1 MTRRPNVLLI
11 TADQWRGDCIGA
23 LGHPCVR
30 TPALDALAQEAVVF
44 ASHFAP
50 CAPCSPARASLYTG
64 LYQMNHR
71 VVANG
76 TPLDARFDNL
86 ALAARRAGYR
96 PTLFGYTD
104 TALDPRGRDP
114 ADPELQGYE
123 EVLPGFTCR
132 QPLREDD
139 RAWIAW
145 LARRGHGAAL
155 LADPHAVA
163 PAPDGGVSLAP
174 PGYGPEET
182 QTAFLV
188 ERLLDWHAEQDGA
201 PWFAHVSFLRPHP
214 PFVVPEPYASMF
226 SPLDVPPPVPL
237 SEDPHP
243 LVRLSRES
251 APASS
256 FQPGLE
262 GSVAR
267 LSPTDFARIRAL
279 YYGMIAE
286 VDAQLGRLFAALA
299 ARGAW
304 EDTLVIFTSDH
315 GEMLGDHGLLGK
327 GGFFAEGQHIPLMIR
342 LPGGAPGRVDAFT
355 SAADVFPTLLDLWG
369 IAPGHAPDGASLLPA
384 LTGDGPVGRDWAL
397 WEFDF
402 RHALAA
408 SDPGIATKA
417 DPRAC
422 HLTVLRRADAQY
434 VHSPAFA
441 PILLDPAA
449 PGAFA
454 NRAEAMP
461 DLRREMAEA
470 LLTRIT
476 QMRDDTLAGRPLP
489 RPAPLV
495 AP

>member
-1 MTRRPNVLLI
+1 MNRRPNILFI
-11 TADQWRGDCIGA
+11 TADQWRGDSLG
-23 LGHPCVR
+23 LMGHPCVR
-30 TPALDALAQEAVVF
+30 TPTLDALAGEAVVF
-44 ASHFAP
+44 ANHFAP

-76 TPLDARFDNL
+76 TPLDARFDNV

-114 ADPELQGYE
+114 NDPDLRSYE

-139 RAWIAW
+139 RTWIAW
-145 LARRGHGAAL
+145 LRQRGHGEAL

-163 PAPDGGVSLAP
+163 RAPGRGVSLAP
-174 PGYGPEET
+174 PGYGADET

-188 ERLLDWHAEQDGA
+188 ERLLDWHAEQDGR

-214 PFVVPEPYASMF
+214 PFVVPEPYASMVA
-226 SPLDVPPPVPL
+226 PEDVPPPIPL
-237 SEDPHP
+237 ADDPHP
-243 LVRLSRES
+243 LVRLTRDLT
-251 APASS
+251 AAAN
-256 FQPGLE
+256 FQPGLA
-262 GSVAR
+262 GSIAQ
-267 LSPTDFARIRAL
+267 LSLTDIARIRAL
-279 YYGMIAE
+279 YCGMIAE
-286 VDAQLGRLFAALA
+286 VDAQLGRLFERLK
-299 ARGAW
+299 ARGDW
-304 EDTLVIFTSDH
+304 ENTLVVFTSDH

-342 LPGGAPGRVDAFT
+342 LPGGASGRVEGFT
-355 SAADVFPTLLDLWG
+355 SATDVFPTLLDLWG
-369 IAPGHAPDGASLLPA
+369 VVPRHAPDGASLLPA
-384 LTGDGPVGRDWAL
+384 LTGEGNAGRDWAL

-402 RHALAA
+402 RHALSAGMRDA
-408 SDPGIATKA
+408 LDL

-441 PILLDPAA
+441 PLLFDLTAADP
-449 PGAFA
+449 FA
-454 NRAEAMP
+454 DRAETSLA
-461 DLRREMAEA
+461 LRRDMAEA

-476 QMRDDTLAGRPLP
+476 RMRDDTLAGRPL
-489 RPAPLV
+489 A
-495 AP
+495 

>member
-1 MTRRPNVLLI
+1 MNRRPNILLV
-11 TADQWRGDCIGA
+11 TADQWRGDSLGVV
-23 LGHPCVR
+23 GHPCVR
-30 TPALDALAQEAVVF
+30 TPTLDALAGEAVVF
-44 ASHFAP
+44 TNHFAP

-76 TPLDARFDNL
+76 TPLDARFDNV

-114 ADPELQGYE
+114 NDPDLRSYE
-123 EVLPGFTCR
+123 EILPGFTCR

-139 RAWIAW
+139 RTWITW
-145 LARRGHGAAL
+145 LRQRGHDEAL

-163 PAPDGGVSLAP
+163 PAQNGGVSLAP
-174 PGYGPEET
+174 PGYGADET

-188 ERLLDWHAEQDGA
+188 ERLLDWHAEQDGG

-214 PFVVPEPYASMF
+214 PFVVPEPYASMVA
-226 SPLDVPPPVPL
+226 PEDVPPPIPL
-237 SEDPHP
+237 ADDPHP
-243 LVRLSRES
+243 LVRLTRDL
-251 APASS
+251 AAAAN
-256 FQPGLE
+256 FQPGLA
-262 GSVAR
+262 GAVAQ
-267 LSPTDFARIRAL
+267 LSDADFARIRAL

-286 VDAQLGRLFAALA
+286 VDAQLGRLFGALK
-299 ARGAW
+299 ARGDW
-304 EDTLVIFTSDH
+304 DNTLVVFTSDH

-342 LPGGAPGRVDAFT
+342 LPGGAARRVEGFT

-369 IAPGHAPDGASLLPA
+369 VAADHTPDGTSLLPA
-384 LTGDGPVGRDWAL
+384 LTGEGTAGRDWAL

-402 RHALAA
+402 RHALSAGMREA
-408 SDPGIATKA
+408 LGL

-422 HLTVLRRADAQY
+422 HLTVLRRTDAQY
-434 VHSPAFA
+434 VHSPAFT
-441 PILLDPAA
+441 PLLFDLTAADP
-449 PGAFA
+449 FA
-454 NRAEAMP
+454 NRADTSLA
-461 DLRREMAEA
+461 LRRDMAEA

-476 QMRDDTLAGRPLP
+476 RMRDDTLAGRPLP
-489 RPAPLV
+489 
-495 AP
+495 

>member
-1 MTRRPNVLLI
+1 MNRRPNILLI
-11 TADQWRGDCIGA
+11 TADQWRGDTLGVM
-23 LGHPCVR
+23 GHPCVR
-30 TPALDALAQEAVVF
+30 TPNLDALAQEAVVF
-44 ASHFAP
+44 ANHYST

-76 TPLDARFDNL
+76 TPLDARFDNV

-104 TALDPRGRDP
+104 TALDPRRRDP
-114 ADPELQGYE
+114 NDPDLQSYE
-123 EVLPGFTCR
+123 EVLPGFTCI

-139 RAWIAW
+139 RTWITW
-145 LARRGHGAAL
+145 LGHRGHDAAL

-174 PGYGPEET
+174 PGYGAEET

-188 ERLLDWHAEQDGA
+188 EKLLDWHAEQAGA
-201 PWFAHVSFLRPHP
+201 RPWFAHVSFLRPHP
-214 PFVVPEPYASMF
+214 PFVVPEPYASMIA
-226 SPLDVPPPVPL
+226 PEDVPPPIPL
-237 SEDPHP
+237 SDDPHP
-243 LVRLSRES
+243 LVRLTRDL
-251 APASS
+251 ARASN

-262 GSVAR
+262 GSVAQ

-286 VDAQLGRLFAALA
+286 VDAQLRRLIETLK
-299 ARGAW
+299 ARGDW
-304 EDTLVIFTSDH
+304 DETLMIFTSDH

-327 GGFFAEGQHIPLMIR
+327 GGFFPQSQHIPLMIR
-342 LPGGAPGRVDAFT
+342 FPGGATGRVEGFT

-369 IAPGHAPDGASLLPA
+369 IEPDHAPDGSSLLPA
-384 LTGDGPVGRDWAL
+384 LTGDGVAGRDWAL

-402 RHALAA
+402 RHALPVEMRSAMEL
-408 SDPGIATKA
+408 

-422 HLTVLRRADAQY
+422 HLTVLRRSDAQY

-441 PILLDPAA
+441 PLVFDLTAPDPTM
-449 PGAFA
+449 
-454 NRAEAMP
+454 NRAETIPA
-461 DLRREMAEA
+461 LRREMAEA
-470 LLTRIT
+470 LLIRIT
-476 QMRDDTLAGRPLP
+476 QLKDETLAGRT
-489 RPAPLV
+489 
-495 AP
+495 

>member
-1 MTRRPNVLLI
+1 MNRRPNILFV
-11 TADQWRGDCIGA
+11 TADQWRGDSLGVM
-23 LGHPCVR
+23 GHPCVR
-30 TPALDALAQEAVVF
+30 TPALDALAEEAVVF
-44 ASHFAP
+44 ANHFAP

-76 TPLDARFDNL
+76 TPLDARFDNV

-114 ADPELQGYE
+114 NDPDLRSYE

-132 QPLREDD
+132 QSLREDD
-139 RAWIAW
+139 RTWITW
-145 LARRGHGAAL
+145 LRHRGHDAAL
-155 LADPHAVA
+155 LSDPHAVA
-163 PAPDGGVSLAP
+163 PAHDGGVSLSP
-174 PGYGPEET
+174 PGYGADET

-188 ERLLDWHAEQDGA
+188 ERLLEWHSEQDGR

-214 PFVVPEPYASMF
+214 PFVVPEPYASMVA
-226 SPLDVPPPVPL
+226 PEDVPPPIPL
-237 SEDPHP
+237 ADDPHP
-243 LVRLSRES
+243 LVRFTRDL
-251 APASS
+251 AAAAN
-256 FQPGLE
+256 FQPGLA
-262 GSVAR
+262 GSIAQ
-267 LSPTDFARIRAL
+267 LSISDIARIRAL

-286 VDAQLGRLFAALA
+286 VDAQLGRLFAALK
-299 ARGAW
+299 ARADW
-304 EDTLVIFTSDH
+304 DNTLVVFTSDH

-342 LPGGAPGRVDAFT
+342 LPGGAAERVEGFT

-369 IAPGHAPDGASLLPA
+369 VAADHTPDGASLLPA
-384 LTGDGPVGRDWAL
+384 LTGEGTAGRDWAL

-402 RHALAA
+402 RHALSAGMRDA
-408 SDPGIATKA
+408 LGL

-422 HLTVLRRADAQY
+422 HLTVLRSADAQY

-441 PILLDPAA
+441 PLLFDLTAA
-449 PGAFA
+449 NPFA
-454 NRAEAMP
+454 NRADTSLA
-461 DLRREMAEA
+461 LRRDMAEA

-476 QMRDDTLAGRPLP
+476 RMRDDTLAGRPLP
-489 RPAPLV
+489 
-495 AP
+495 